1 MAQLDEFQII
11 LRPLVTEKGTHQA
24 QTVNAYAFMVH
35 ARANKHQIREAV
47 EKLYNVKVAAV
58 RTQNRRGK
66 PKRAGYRYTNSSDWK
81 KAIVKLKADY
91 HIDLF

>member
-1 MAQLDEFQII
+1 MANLNEFQII
-11 LRPLVTEKGTHQA
+11 VRPLVTEKGSRQA

-35 ARANKHQIREAV
+35 AKANKQQIREAV
-47 EKLYNVKVAAV
+47 EKVYNVKVAGV

-66 PKRAGYRYTNSSDWK
+66 PRRAGHKTGKTSDWK

>member
-1 MAQLDEFQII
+1 MPILNEYQII
-11 LRPLVTEKGTHQA
+11 LRPIVTEKGTRQA
-24 QTVNAYAFMVH
+24 QTVNAYTFMVH
-35 ARANKHQIREAV
+35 AKANKQQIRDAV
-47 EKLYNVKVAAV
+47 EKLYSVKVAGV

-66 PKRAGYRYTNSSDWK
+66 PKRAGHKYVNVSDWK